1 MTDADNTVSWRQFE
15 DALVM
20 MARLNGAAREF
31 VSKTWTPS
39 PERDRL
45 LDAMRKANEFVA
57 AAMMG
62 KGKGGSPDGR

>member
-1 MTDADNTVSWRQFE
+1 MTDANNTVSWRQFE

-31 VSKTWTPS
+31 VSKIWTPS

-62 KGKGGSPDGR
+62 KGGSPDGR